1 MEERQTLA
9 PGTRVYSADGEQ
21 IGTIKSSDNSSF
33 VVDGDILT
41 DDVHIPLNTIVMS
54 REGEVHLSVSKADA
68 RDQRWTLKPPPRM
81 GADPEYTAVQ
91 GEDSLKEDPMVAPG
105 QGTGPRTSEGPSV
118 MNDDLERPSG
128 ITGPDT
134 TG

>member
-33 VVDGDILT
+33 VVDGDVLT
-41 DDVHIPLNTIVMS
+41 DDVHIPLSAIVMS
-54 REGEVHLSVSKADA
+54 REGEVHLSASKADA
-68 RDQRWTLKPPPRM
+68 LEQRWTLEPPPRM

-91 GEDSLKEDPMVAPG
+91 GEDSLKEDPMATPG
-105 QGTGPRTSEGPSV
+105 QGKGTRASEVPS
-118 MNDDLERPSG
+118 MLGDDLERPSG